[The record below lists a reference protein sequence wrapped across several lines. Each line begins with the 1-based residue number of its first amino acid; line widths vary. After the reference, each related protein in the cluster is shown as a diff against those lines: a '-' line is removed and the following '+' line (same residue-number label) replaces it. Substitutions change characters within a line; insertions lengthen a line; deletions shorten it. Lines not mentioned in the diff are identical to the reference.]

1 MAVREI
7 KAKLSVDNEKEFTAA
22 LREAA
27 RETRVMDSEMRK
39 AAAAYDLSGD
49 KAEYLATKSALLG
62 DKIEQQENIIEALR
76 GALEH
81 TEKTYGATSSAAD
94 NYRIQLNKAETAH
107 YKMRKELE
115 ETGSEMAELG
125 RDSGRVGRQLEQGIG
140 EAADDVGR
148 KFDQMVKKLD
158 VDLSEIG
165 SAVNFSAFVDGTE
178 LAADA
183 VRGTYEA
190 ITGLVD
196 TSMDYNRQMS
206 FLEVNAAAAGHS
218 FEKIKQYAMD
228 VSVITGDMDAAIEGM
243 SMLLNTGFEGEE
255 LAKAVEILKGIIIDM
270 PDGMKFENLAESLLE
285 SVSTGSAVG
294 QYAEY
299 LEKVGMDI
307 ETVNEALA
315 EARKNGQEA
324 AETAA
329 LSLLSGHGAEE
340 VLAQWETDNAE
351 MIEYYQAQ
359 ASLTEAQA
367 ALAKELTPAA
377 TAMIEL
383 ATDLIEAGTG
393 LVGAGKELYETWKT
407 ENEEKQKETEETR
420 KRIDEDT
427 GLYSDLDEINAAIFE
442 ADTDGNYAEAN
453 RLMAERTRLIHEI
466 AAATKE
472 METAEEDG
480 AEATKENMFE
490 VGDAVKEA
498 RESLQTWDEQES
510 GLTKEMMQELFDKE
524 AASQA
529 GKEAGDAGTA
539 EFDKSMAANMPDVLM
554 NAELDG
560 RNAIISMANG
570 MAAEAELAR
579 RTAADVWALVNQE
592 LSRPFGFPSLTI
604 TGGGTAGES
613 AAGTGNTRGVSLYL
627 DGRELGRTEA
637 PYISDAQGARVDRYE
652 TYGY

>member
-7 KAKLSVDNEKEFTAA
+7 KTRLTVDSEKQFN
-22 LREAA
+22 REIKEAG
-27 RETRVMDSEMRK
+27 RNMRVMASEMK
-39 AAAAYDLSGD
+39 AAAADFNLTGNEMD
-49 KAEYLATKSALLG
+49 YLTRKSDSLNAQ
-62 DKIEQQENIIEALR
+62 IRQQENIIEALKDAVASSAKAW
-76 GALEH
+76 GDAS
-81 TEKTYGATSSAAD
+81 EKTDGFRIKLAGAEANLAK
-94 NYRIQLNKAETAH
+94 LK
-107 YKMRKELE
+107 KELQQ
-115 ETGSEMAELG
+115 SDAEMAELG

-140 EAADDVGR
+140 EAADDVGK

-340 VLAQWETDNAE
+340 VLAQWKTDNAE

-407 ENEEKQKETEETR
+407 ENDEKQKETEETR

-472 METAEEDG
+472 METTEEDG
-480 AEATKENMFE
+480 AEATKENMLD
-490 VGDAVKEA
+490 VSDAVKDA
-498 RESLQTWDEQES
+498 RASLQSWEEMES

-554 NAELDG
+554 NSELDG

-604 TGGGTAGES
+604 TGGGTAGEG